1 MYLLDTNVVVHYLNK
16 SLPLKSIRFLNQ
28 FIDENCYVS
37 IITQMETLGYNFK
50 NKSDKNVTEIF
61 IENSIV
67 LEISPEV
74 VKKTIAIR
82 KSRKIN
88 LPDAIIAATAI
99 VYGFTLITQN
109 MKDFEKIRG
118 IKVINSFDLHI

>member
-16 SLPLKSIRFLNQ
+16 SLPLKLIRFLNQ

-109 MKDFEKIRG
+109 MKDFEKIQG